1 MDAAKQ
7 LIVDD
12 KVKDNTPTQ
21 LMQVLETFMDSGFPE
36 YLTDGTP
43 LDYAKLASDLETLID
58 SLVSAGRRRL
68 LPQDVQTFIDALK
81 PIVMEC
87 VNDNATCETSLKNAI
102 VLTINTVWEKFATAV
117 GVPDYIIP
125 IVKQISQFLVSF
137 ADCTCN
143 KTFLK
148 PLLATGWWWVSSLLL
163 CRPARWTSRLLQ
175 PRV

>member
-21 LMQVLETFMDSGFPE
+21 LMQVLEAFMDSGFPE

-87 VNDNATCETSLKNAI
+87 VNDNSTCETSLKNAI

-125 IVKQISQFLVSF
+125 IVKQISQCSF
-137 ADCTCN
+137 R
-143 KTFLK
+143 F
-148 PLLATGWWWVSSLLL
+148 
-163 CRPARWTSRLLQ
+163 RLLIT
-175 PRV
+175 PVTKPF